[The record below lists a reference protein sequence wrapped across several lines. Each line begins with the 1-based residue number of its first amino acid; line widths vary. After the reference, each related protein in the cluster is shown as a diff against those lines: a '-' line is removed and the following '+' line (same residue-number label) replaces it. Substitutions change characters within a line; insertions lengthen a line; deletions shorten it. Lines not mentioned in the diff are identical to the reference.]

1 MDPGWNT
8 THIRAGKSPYECTL
22 LYRAIPVAL
31 RISAGEKRAIRAFSQ
46 ELAEFVT
53 NGYSFTCLITND
65 VETRRLN
72 RAFLDHDYP
81 TDVLSFPSVGGS
93 GLGEI
98 AISAQRASAQAR
110 AFGHSRLDEI
120 KVLMLHGVLH
130 LAGLDHERDRG
141 AMARVERK
149 WRKEFA
155 LPSSLIARSSSVE
168 ADR

>member
-1 MDPGWNT
+1 M
-8 THIRAGKSPYECTL
+8 
-22 LYRAIPVAL
+22 L
-31 RISAGEKRAIRAFSQ
+31 RFSAEEKRAIKAFSR

-53 NGYSFTCLITND
+53 NGYSFTCLISND

-72 RAFLDHDYP
+72 RTFLGHDYA
-81 TDVLSFPSVGGS
+81 TDVLSFPAATGS

-98 AISAQRASAQAR
+98 AISAERADAQAQ
-110 AFGHSRLDEI
+110 AFGHTRLDEI
-120 KVLMLHGVLH
+120 KMLMLHGALH
-130 LAGLDHERDRG
+130 LAGLDHERDDG
-141 AMARVERK
+141 KMARVERR

>member
-1 MDPGWNT
+1 MPT
-8 THIRAGKSPYECTL
+8 GKNPYECTL
-22 LYRAIPVAL
+22 LYRAIPAAL
-31 RISAGEKRAIRAFSQ
+31 RFSPEEKRAIRAFSQ

-72 RAFLDHDYP
+72 RAFLGRDYP
-81 TDVLSFPSVGGS
+81 TDVLSFPAATGS

-98 AISAQRASAQAR
+98 AISAQRADEQAG

-120 KVLMLHGVLH
+120 KLLMLHGVLH

-141 AMARVERK
+141 TMAKAERK

-155 LPSSLIARSSSVE
+155 LPSSLIARSSSVR